1 MLNFLII
8 PEIFLAIS
16 TVVILFITP
25 FMKGDNYIKISYLSL
40 IIIFIA
46 QFLIL
51 KDIFYSELIF
61 NDFFIIDSFG
71 SFLKSLILIGAGLI
85 VFFYISIQNP
95 KSLRRPE
102 FSIIFLTALTGMLL
116 MISSNDL
123 LSLFMSMELQ
133 SLSLYILVSFS
144 RDDFISSE
152 AGVKYFIIGSLS
164 TCIFLF
170 GTSLVYGL
178 VGSTSFNEISIFMSD
193 LYSTPTMLIVGL
205 IFILVS
211 LSLKISA
218 APFHMWTP
226 DVYQGAPS
234 IVTSILS
241 TLPKIAA
248 FGVLIRLLVYPF
260 GEIIIDW
267 GKILIILSITSMII
281 GSLGALLQTDLKRLM
296 AYSTINHIGFILMG
310 LIPGSEEGIT
320 AICIYLIFYI
330 TMNLGIFLF
339 ILNMQRD
346 QINVSSIKDLSGL
359 YRSQPLMAGCLAIIL
374 FSMAGIPPMAGF
386 IGKLIILNIV
396 VDNNLF
402 FLAVIAVLT
411 SVIAA
416 FYYIRL
422 IKSIFFDEPIDDLD
436 NITNNQSKYLL
447 CGFAFFNLTVVFY
460 PQFFL
465 NLCASITLSLF
476 AVN

>member
-1 MLNFLII
+1 MFVI
-8 PEIFLAIS
+8 PEIFLAICAI
-16 TVVILFITP
+16 VILFITP
-25 FMKGDNYIKISYLSL
+25 FLKKNSYLTISYLSL
-40 IIIFIA
+40 FVIFLS

-51 KDIFYSELIF
+51 KDIFYSEVIF
-61 NDFFIIDSFG
+61 NGFFVVDSFG

-85 VFFYISIQNP
+85 FYFYLTVNNP
-95 KSLRRPE
+95 KSLKRPE
-102 FSIIFLTALTGMLL
+102 FAIILLISIVGMLL

-144 RDDFISSE
+144 RDDFTSSE

-178 VGSTSFNEISIFMSD
+178 VGSTSFNEISVFMSD

-234 IVTSILS
+234 IITTLLS

-260 GEIIIDW
+260 GEIIVDW
-267 GKILIILSITSMII
+267 GKILIILSISSMLI
-281 GSLGALLQTDLKRLM
+281 GSLGALRQTDLKRLM

-310 LIPGSEEGIT
+310 LIPGSEDGIT
-320 AICIYLIFYI
+320 SICIYLIFYI

-346 QINVSSIKDLSGL
+346 QVSVTSIKDLSGL
-359 YRSQPLMAGCLAIIL
+359 YRSQPLTAGCVSIIL

-386 IGKLIILNIV
+386 IGKL
-396 VDNNLF
+396 NN
-402 FLAVIAVLT
+402 T
-411 SVIAA
+411 
-416 FYYIRL
+416 
-422 IKSIFFDEPIDDLD
+422 
-436 NITNNQSKYLL
+436 KY
-447 CGFAFFNLTVVFY
+447 CNR
-460 PQFFL
+460 Q
-465 NLCASITLSLF
+465 
-476 AVN
+476 

>member
-1 MLNFLII
+1 MFVI
-8 PEIFLAIS
+8 PEIFLAICAI
-16 TVVILFITP
+16 VILFITP
-25 FMKGDNYIKISYLSL
+25 FLNKNSYLTISYLSL
-40 IIIFIA
+40 FVIFLS

-51 KDIFYSELIF
+51 KDIFYSEVIF
-61 NDFFIIDSFG
+61 NGFFVVDSFG

-85 VFFYISIQNP
+85 FYFYLTVNNP
-95 KSLRRPE
+95 KSLKRPE
-102 FSIIFLTALTGMLL
+102 FAIILLISIVGMLL

-144 RDDFISSE
+144 RDDFTSSE

-178 VGSTSFNEISIFMSD
+178 VGSTSFNEISVFMSE

-234 IVTSILS
+234 IITTLLS

-248 FGVLIRLLVYPF
+248 FAVLIRLLVYPF
-260 GEIIIDW
+260 GEIIVDW
-267 GKILIILSITSMII
+267 GKILIILSISSMLI
-281 GSLGALLQTDLKRLM
+281 GSLGALRQTDLKRLM

-310 LIPGSEEGIT
+310 LIPGSEDGIT
-320 AICIYLIFYI
+320 SICIYLIFYI

-346 QINVSSIKDLSGL
+346 QISVTSIKDLSGL
-359 YRSQPLMAGCLAIIL
+359 YRTQPLTAGCVSIIL

-396 VDNNLF
+396 IDNNLF
-402 FLAVIAVLT
+402 FLAIIAVLT

-422 IKSIFFDEPIDDLD
+422 IKSIFFDDPVDELD
-436 NITNNQSKYLL
+436 NISNDHSKYML

-465 NLCASITLSLF
+465 NVCASITLSLF
-476 AVN
+476 AVK

>member
-1 MLNFLII
+1 MFVI
-8 PEIFLAIS
+8 PEIFLAICAI
-16 TVVILFITP
+16 VILFITP
-25 FMKGDNYIKISYLSL
+25 FLKKNSYLTIAYLSL
-40 IIIFIA
+40 FVIFLS

-51 KDIFYSELIF
+51 KDIFYSEIIF
-61 NDFFIIDSFG
+61 NGFFVVDSFG

-85 VFFYISIQNP
+85 FYFYLTVNNP
-95 KSLRRPE
+95 KSLKRPE
-102 FSIIFLTALTGMLL
+102 FAIILLISIVGMLL

-144 RDDFISSE
+144 RDDFTSSE

-178 VGSTSFNEISIFMSD
+178 VGSTSFNEISLFMSD
-193 LYSTPTMLIVGL
+193 LYTTPTMLIVGL

-234 IVTSILS
+234 IITTLLS

-260 GEIIIDW
+260 GEIIVDW
-267 GKILIILSITSMII
+267 GKILIILSISSMLI
-281 GSLGALLQTDLKRLM
+281 GSLGALRQTDLKRLM

-310 LIPGSEEGIT
+310 LIPGSEDGIT
-320 AICIYLIFYI
+320 SICMYLIFYI

-346 QINVSSIKDLSGL
+346 QVSVTSIKDLSGL
-359 YRSQPLMAGCLAIIL
+359 YRSQPLTAGCVSIIL

-396 VDNNLF
+396 IDNNLF

-422 IKSIFFDEPIDDLD
+422 IKSIFFDDPVDELD
-436 NITNNQSKYLL
+436 NISNDHSKYML
-447 CGFAFFNLTVVFY
+447 CGLAFFNLTVVFY

-465 NLCASITLSLF
+465 NICASITLSLF
-476 AVN
+476 AVK

>member
-1 MLNFLII
+1 LFVI
-8 PEIFLAIS
+8 PEIFLAICAI
-16 TVVILFITP
+16 VILFITP
-25 FMKGDNYIKISYLSL
+25 FLKKNSYLTISYLSL
-40 IIIFIA
+40 FVIFLS

-51 KDIFYSELIF
+51 KDIFYSEVIF
-61 NDFFIIDSFG
+61 NGFFVVDSFG

-85 VFFYISIQNP
+85 FYFYLTVNNP
-95 KSLRRPE
+95 KSLKRPE
-102 FSIIFLTALTGMLL
+102 FAIILLISIVGMLL

-144 RDDFISSE
+144 RDDFTSSE

-178 VGSTSFNEISIFMSD
+178 VGSTSFNEISVFMSD

-234 IVTSILS
+234 IITTLLS

-260 GEIIIDW
+260 GEIIVDW
-267 GKILIILSITSMII
+267 GKILIILSITSMLI
-281 GSLGALLQTDLKRLM
+281 GSLGALRQTDLKRLM

-310 LIPGSEEGIT
+310 LIPGSEDGIT
-320 AICIYLIFYI
+320 SICIYLIFYI

-346 QINVSSIKDLSGL
+346 QVSVTSIKDLSGL
-359 YRSQPLMAGCLAIIL
+359 YRSQPLTAGCVSIIL

-396 VDNNLF
+396 IDNNLF

-422 IKSIFFDEPIDDLD
+422 IKSIFFDEPVDELD
-436 NITNNQSKYLL
+436 NISNDHSRYML

-465 NLCASITLSLF
+465 NMCASITLSLF
-476 AVN
+476 AVK

>member
-1 MLNFLII
+1 MNLFVI
-8 PEIFLAIS
+8 PEIFLAICA
-16 TVVILFITP
+16 VVILFITP
-25 FMKGDNYIKISYLSL
+25 FLKKSSYMTISYLSL
-40 IIIFIA
+40 FVIFLS
-46 QFLIL
+46 QFFIL
-51 KDIFYSELIF
+51 KDIFYSEVIF
-61 NDFFIIDSFG
+61 NGFFIVDSFG
-71 SFLKSLILIGAGLI
+71 SFLKSLILIGSGLI
-85 VFFYISIQNP
+85 FYFYLTVNNP
-95 KSLRRPE
+95 KSLKRPE
-102 FSIIFLTALTGMLL
+102 FAIILLISIVGMLL

-144 RDDFISSE
+144 RDDFTSSE

-178 VGSTSFNEISIFMSD
+178 VGSTSFNEISVFMSD

-234 IVTSILS
+234 IITTLLS

-260 GEIIIDW
+260 GEIIVDW
-267 GKILIILSITSMII
+267 GKILIILSISSMLI
-281 GSLGALLQTDLKRLM
+281 GSLGALRQTDLKRLM

-310 LIPGSEEGIT
+310 LIPGSEDGIT
-320 AICIYLIFYI
+320 SICIYLIFYI

-346 QINVSSIKDLSGL
+346 QVSVTSIKDLSGL
-359 YRSQPLMAGCLAIIL
+359 YRSQPLTAGCVSIIL

-386 IGKLIILNIV
+386 IGKLIILNIII
-396 VDNNLF
+396 DNNLF

-422 IKSIFFDEPIDDLD
+422 IKSIFFDEPVDELD
-436 NITNNQSKYLL
+436 NIGNDHSKYML
-447 CGFAFFNLTVVFY
+447 CGFAFFNLTVVLY

-465 NLCASITLSLF
+465 NLCASVTLSLF
-476 AVN
+476 AVK

>member
-1 MLNFLII
+1 LFVI
-8 PEIFLAIS
+8 PEIFLAICAI
-16 TVVILFITP
+16 VILFITP
-25 FMKGDNYIKISYLSL
+25 FLKKNSYLTIAYLSL
-40 IIIFIA
+40 FVIFLS

-51 KDIFYSELIF
+51 KDIFYSEIIF
-61 NDFFIIDSFG
+61 NGFFVVDSFG

-85 VFFYISIQNP
+85 FYFYLTVNNP
-95 KSLRRPE
+95 KSLKRPE
-102 FSIIFLTALTGMLL
+102 FAIILLISIVGMLL

-144 RDDFISSE
+144 RDDFTSSE

-178 VGSTSFNEISIFMSD
+178 VGSTSFSEISLFMSD
-193 LYSTPTMLIVGL
+193 LYTTPTMLIVGL

-234 IVTSILS
+234 IITTLLS

-260 GEIIIDW
+260 GEIIVDW
-267 GKILIILSITSMII
+267 GKILIILSISSMLI
-281 GSLGALLQTDLKRLM
+281 GSLGALRQTDLKRLM

-310 LIPGSEEGIT
+310 LIPGSEDGIT
-320 AICIYLIFYI
+320 SICMYLIFYI

-346 QINVSSIKDLSGL
+346 QVSVTSIKDLSGL
-359 YRSQPLMAGCLAIIL
+359 YRSQPLTAGCVSIIL

-396 VDNNLF
+396 IDNNLF

-422 IKSIFFDEPIDDLD
+422 IKSIFFDDPVDELD
-436 NITNNQSKYLL
+436 NISNDHSKYML
-447 CGFAFFNLTVVFY
+447 CGLAFFNLTVVFY

-465 NLCASITLSLF
+465 NICASITLSLF
-476 AVN
+476 AVK

>member
-1 MLNFLII
+1 MFII
-8 PEIFLAIS
+8 PEIFLAIC
-16 TVVILFITP
+16 VIIILFITP
-25 FMKGDNYIKISYLSL
+25 FLKKNSYLKISYLCL
-40 IIIFIA
+40 IVIFLS

-51 KDIFYSELIF
+51 KDIFYSEIIF
-61 NDFFIIDSFG
+61 NGFFIVDSFG

-85 VFFYISIQNP
+85 FYFYLTINNP
-95 KSLRRPE
+95 KSLKRPE
-102 FSIIFLTALTGMLL
+102 FAIILLISIVGMLL

-144 RDDFISSE
+144 RDDFTSSE

-234 IVTSILS
+234 IITTLLS

-260 GEIIIDW
+260 GEIIVDW
-267 GKILIILSITSMII
+267 GKILIILSITSMLI
-281 GSLGALLQTDLKRLM
+281 GSLGALRQTDLKRLM

-310 LIPGSEEGIT
+310 LIPGSEDGIT
-320 AICIYLIFYI
+320 SICIYLIFYI

-346 QINVSSIKDLSGL
+346 QVSVTSIKDLSGL
-359 YRSQPLMAGCLAIIL
+359 YRSQPLTAGCVSIIL

-396 VDNNLF
+396 IDNNLF

-422 IKSIFFDEPIDDLD
+422 IKSIFFDDPVDELD
-436 NITNNQSKYLL
+436 NIGNDHSKYML

-476 AVN
+476 AVK